1 MRPDP
6 SRVLFGIA
14 STLSTQLAME
24 AKTPFGAYLAGMSA
38 GLTSTLAVEFERI
51 IDRLHKE
58 NEVLVTLLGD
68 AAPLVDEA
76 LRIRLEA
83 ANGEASPPN
92 LLLSTLVG
100 ANDRLRALLIE
111 VHIAVEATP
120 GDAARAMEARIWDEL
135 RESTRR
141 RHIGIGAY

>member
-6 SRVLFGIA
+6 SRVLLGIA
-14 STLSTQLAME
+14 ATLSTQIAME

-51 IDRLHKE
+51 VDRLNTE
-58 NEVLVTLLGD
+58 NRALVALLGD
-68 AAPLVDEA
+68 AAPLVDDG
-76 LRIRLEA
+76 LRARLEVA
-83 ANGEASPPN
+83 KGDATPPN
-92 LLLSTLVG
+92 LLLSTFVA